1 MDQNDN
7 IIYQTFCTE
16 TEESTN
22 VNMNNKTT
30 SKKEVPHD
38 TYYNQLINNQININL
53 EQPMR
58 NKSQNDVRL
67 KKIKM

>member
-22 VNMNNKTT
+22 INMDNKTI

-38 TYYNQLINNQININL
+38 TYYNQLNNNQININL
-53 EQPMR
+53 E
-58 NKSQNDVRL
+58 
-67 KKIKM
+67 